1 MPFSLLSYHWE
12 KNPIS
17 NKIFRILLAKIPL
30 KWKSEI
36 GQSTGDRDFKR
47 ESSPVLAFYKVFEPA
62 PNKREPLHCRLRR
75 SIGFLNVQ
83 KQMVVSHS
91 RNSKIWKFCTFCEDY
106 DPNFVPKKFIPFS
119 ESKYGQNNGQCSEK
133 VERALSKGWIFVWW
147 KYRPC
152 QALNSDFYWGPLHG
166 EIGLL
171 K

>member
-1 MPFSLLSYHWE
+1 MDPIHILIIVNTLSCYFAILWAERKHLSGLAPSNDVMPFSLLSYHWE

-91 RNSKIWKFCTFCEDY
+91 RNSKI
-106 DPNFVPKKFIPFS
+106 
-119 ESKYGQNNGQCSEK
+119 
-133 VERALSKGWIFVWW
+133 
-147 KYRPC
+147 
-152 QALNSDFYWGPLHG
+152 
-166 EIGLL
+166 
-171 K
+171 

>member
-62 PNKREPLHCRLRR
+62 PNKREPLHSRLRR

-91 RNSKIWKFCTFCEDY
+91 RNSKIWQFCTFCEDY
-106 DPNFVPKKFIPFS
+106 DPNLHQKNFITFS
-119 ESKYGQNNGQCSEK
+119 ESKYGQNHGQCSEK
-133 VERALSKGWIFVWW
+133 VERGLSGGWFLVWW
-147 KYRPC
+147 QSRPC
-152 QALNSDFYWGPLHG
+152 R
-166 EIGLL
+166 E
-171 K
+171 

>member
-1 MPFSLLSYHWE
+1 MPISLLSYHWE

-91 RNSKIWKFCTFCEDY
+91 RNSKIWQFCTFCEDY
-106 DPNFVPKKFIPFS
+106 DPNFVPKKFHNFFRKQIWS
-119 ESKYGQNNGQCSEK
+119 ESWSMF
-133 VERALSKGWIFVWW
+133 RIGWRGPQRRLIFGMV
-147 KYRPC
+147 K
-152 QALNSDFYWGPLHG
+152 
-166 EIGLL
+166 I
-171 K
+171 